1 MFLLENE
8 VSCCARIHINIQNN
22 TIMSDINVAD
32 YKLNEKD
39 TGSSNFQV
47 AVLTEKINSLT
58 EHLKSN
64 KKDVSSRRGLLKM
77 VAKRRKH
84 LDYVRSKSEED
95 YKKLLDG
102 LKLRR

>member
-1 MFLLENE
+1 
-8 VSCCARIHINIQNN
+8 
-22 TIMSDINVAD
+22 MSDINTAD
-32 YKLNEKD
+32 FKLNEKD
-39 TGSSNFQV
+39 TGSSSFQV
-47 AVLTEKINSLT
+47 AILSERINSLT

-64 KKDVSSRRGLLKM
+64 KKDNSSRRGLLKM

-95 YKKLLDG
+95 YKKLLEG

>member
-1 MFLLENE
+1 
-8 VSCCARIHINIQNN
+8 
-22 TIMSDINVAD
+22 MSINVAD

-47 AVLTEKINSLT
+47 AVLTERINSLT
-58 EHLKSN
+58 EHLKVN
-64 KKDVSSRRGLLKM
+64 MKDVSSRRGLLKM

>member
-1 MFLLENE
+1 M
-8 VSCCARIHINIQNN
+8 SINI
-22 TIMSDINVAD
+22 AD

-39 TGSSNFQV
+39 TGSSSFQV
-47 AVLTEKINSLT
+47 AVLSERINSLT
-58 EHLKSN
+58 EHLKLN

-95 YKKLLDG
+95 YKKLLEG

>member
-1 MFLLENE
+1 
-8 VSCCARIHINIQNN
+8 
-22 TIMSDINVAD
+22 MSDINLAD
-32 YKLNEKD
+32 FKQNEKD

-47 AVLTEKINSLT
+47 AVLTQRIASLT
-58 EHLKSN
+58 EHLKTN

-84 LDYVRSKSEED
+84 LDYIRAKSED
-95 YKKLLDG
+95 NYKKLIED

>member
-1 MFLLENE
+1 
-8 VSCCARIHINIQNN
+8 
-22 TIMSDINVAD
+22 MSDINLAD

-47 AVLTEKINSLT
+47 AVLTDRIMKLT

-77 VAKRRKH
+77 VSQRRKH
-84 LDYVRSKSEED
+84 LDYIKSKSEED
-95 YKKLLDG
+95 YKKLIDG

>member
-1 MFLLENE
+1 
-8 VSCCARIHINIQNN
+8 
-22 TIMSDINVAD
+22 MSINVAD

-47 AVLTEKINSLT
+47 AVLTERINSLT
-58 EHLKSN
+58 EHLKVN

>member
-1 MFLLENE
+1 
-8 VSCCARIHINIQNN
+8 
-22 TIMSDINVAD
+22 MSDINVAD

>member
-1 MFLLENE
+1 
-8 VSCCARIHINIQNN
+8 
-22 TIMSDINVAD
+22 MSINVAD
-32 YKLNEKD
+32 FKINEKD

-47 AVLTEKINSLT
+47 AVLTERINSLT
-58 EHLKSN
+58 EHLKTN

-95 YKKLLDG
+95 YKKLLEG

>member
-1 MFLLENE
+1 
-8 VSCCARIHINIQNN
+8 
-22 TIMSDINVAD
+22 MSDINIAD

>member
-1 MFLLENE
+1 
-8 VSCCARIHINIQNN
+8 
-22 TIMSDINVAD
+22 MSDINLAD
-32 YKLNEKD
+32 YKQNEKD
-39 TGSSNFQV
+39 TGSSNYQV
-47 AVLTEKINSLT
+47 AVLTERIIALT

-95 YKKLLDG
+95 YKKLLEG